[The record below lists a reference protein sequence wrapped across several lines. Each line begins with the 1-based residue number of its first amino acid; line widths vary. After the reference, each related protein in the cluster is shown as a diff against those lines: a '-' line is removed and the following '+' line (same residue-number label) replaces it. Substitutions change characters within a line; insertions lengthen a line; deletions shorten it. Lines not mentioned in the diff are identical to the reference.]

1 MASEAAEVSLED
13 VLQPNMLRPATVD
26 DPLPP
31 SLDDVSKTPETEAD
45 PSNSSSAM
53 VSFPAEVEAA
63 IAAVLP
69 SDDPLG
75 CNSIDIFRRLNLSLD
90 S

>member
-1 MASEAAEVSLED
+1 MASEAAELSLED
-13 VLQPNMLRPATVD
+13 VLQPNMLRPATAD

-31 SLDDVSKTPETEAD
+31 SSDVSKTPEAEAAD
-45 PSNSSSAM
+45 PSNSSSSAM

-69 SDDPLG
+69 SEDPLG
-75 CNSIDIFRRLNLSLD
+75 CNSLDIFSP
-90 S
+90 SYFES

>member
-1 MASEAAEVSLED
+1 MASEAAEPSLED
-13 VLQPNMLRPATVD
+13 VLQPNMLRPATADD
-26 DPLPP
+26 DPPPP
-31 SLDDVSKTPETEAD
+31 SSDVSKTPEAEAAD

-75 CNSIDIFRRLNLSLD
+75 CDSIDIFS
-90 S
+90 